1 MGIPLAI
8 CSLIKIL
15 RSGLPLKM
23 RHKHG
28 AFEIRVGEQNGQ
40 ERGLRGVSFSGQ
52 NPRRLFANLLHA
64 RLTGGL
70 ETAGF
75 AAPVGAVLCTRRLHN
90 CRKRTGEKKLEGYG
104 LFECA
109 FHCNLHV
116 YNFFFYIDFGNK
128 STGLTVFTQYIVSYF
143 TFRHS
148 PEQVYRPIRPQSL
161 R

>member
-1 MGIPLAI
+1 MFFK
-8 CSLIKIL
+8 KIL

-70 ETAGF
+70 ET
-75 AAPVGAVLCTRRLHN
+75 RRLRRS
-90 CRKRTGEKKLEGYG
+90 CRRSLVHSQ
-104 LFECA
+104 A
-109 FHCNLHV
+109 
-116 YNFFFYIDFGNK
+116 
-128 STGLTVFTQYIVSYF
+128 TQ
-143 TFRHS
+143 
-148 PEQVYRPIRPQSL
+148 L
-161 R
+161 